1 MYGLMLILL
10 LVLAVMIFLKGVK
23 SKKTTVAII
32 GILIG
37 IISIGFF
44 WFMGFWVDALW
55 FKALGFSHRF
65 WTGIIYSSVFTF
77 AGAMISLTLVFAFIY
92 SLPRNFR
99 LLKLFAL
106 AIAAFAGGIWG
117 YSNWET
123 IIKFLEQPS
132 THIFDPIFGRS
143 EEHTSELQSH

>member
-10 LVLAVMIFLKGVK
+10 LVIAVMIFLKGVK

-77 AGAMISLTLVFAFIY
+77 AGAMVSLTLVFAFIY
-92 SLPRNFR
+92 SLPKNFR

-117 YSNWET
+117 
-123 IIKFLEQPS
+123 
-132 THIFDPIFGRS
+132 
-143 EEHTSELQSH
+143 